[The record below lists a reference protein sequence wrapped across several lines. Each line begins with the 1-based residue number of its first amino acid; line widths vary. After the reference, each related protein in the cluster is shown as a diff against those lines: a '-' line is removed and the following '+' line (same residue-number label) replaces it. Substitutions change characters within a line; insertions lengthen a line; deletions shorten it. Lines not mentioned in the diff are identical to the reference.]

1 MTTYLDRTTE
11 ANVIPIIIAAH
22 TLGALKSNM
31 ALLGLVNKNYRN
43 EVAAKGDTVDIGV
56 RGTLSVNDK
65 ADNTDVTMQAPTTTK
80 LSVQLDKYKEV
91 TYGIEDIAR
100 MQASNDAILEYAN
113 DAAII
118 LLEQMESDIAALYS
132 GFSQTIDDTTGL
144 GEDDFRE
151 ARRQFNSA
159 KVPTR
164 GRWAV
169 LHEDAEYEA
178 LAIEKLINKDYKE
191 SLGNIMG
198 ANYIGDFAGFSI
210 FMDQNIKV
218 ASSVCKNLFGHRD
231 AIALISRP
239 MRVTKSPN
247 VVQVVM
253 QEDGIS
259 LRVTQWYDPNGKAEV
274 MSIDTLY
281 GVAELRDNHAIV
293 VSTTEI

>member
-11 ANVIPIIIAAH
+11 TNVIPTIIAAQ

-31 ALLGLVNKNYRN
+31 ALLGLVNKDYKN
-43 EVAAKGDTVDIGV
+43 EIVSKGDTVDIGV

-65 ADNTDVTMQAPTTTK
+65 ADSTDVTPQAPTTTK
-80 LSVQLDKYKEV
+80 LSVTLNKYKEV
-91 TYGIEDIAR
+91 TYGIDDIAR

-113 DAAII
+113 DASII

-132 GFSQTIDDTTGL
+132 GFSQTIDATSGL

-151 ARRQFNSA
+151 ARRQLNAA
-159 KVPTR
+159 KVPSR

-191 SLGNIMG
+191 SLGNVSG
-198 ANYIGDFAGFSI
+198 ANYIGDFAGFNI

-218 ASSVCKNLFGHRD
+218 ATSVCKNIFGHKD
-231 AIALISRP
+231 AITLVSRP
-239 MRVTKSPN
+239 MRVTSSPN
-247 VVQVVM
+247 VTQVVM
-253 QEDGIS
+253 SEGGIS
-259 LRVTQWYDPNGKAEV
+259 IRVTQWYDPMGKAEV
-274 MSIDTLY
+274 MSVDTLY
-281 GVAELRDNHAIV
+281 GVAELRDNHAVV